1 MNPPVE
7 NKGKQKVSKGGASSE
22 SAEDTAAIL
31 ARAAAKK
38 RKPDTVPPK
47 AEKGSSS
54 DKTQPVDTESSTVSH
69 TSSQATSEPK
79 SEAKLSK
86 RIQRTYAN
94 MIQKSVTATVTAD
107 QSFGLAVVV
116 KSIDSNLR
124 EPKLRKESITYLT
137 QKSPEKL
144 NQLICSA
151 IGDFCNQFVQLD
163 SESTDKKGFD
173 ANKVLRESFGYIMEN
188 NADDPRDLAGVEEA
202 KKAVIIES
210 WTPNKDLLEMFT
222 TTQLAII
229 SNDSG
234 FEQAYNDI
242 HKSETAWAT
251 YINKHRKDEVIAE
264 ILKTSFDWSG
274 FAPKN
279 YIELGLSYS
288 TPL

>member
-69 TSSQATSEPK
+69 TNSQATSEPK

-124 EPKLRKESITYLT
+124 EPKLRKESITSLT
-137 QKSPEKL
+137 KKSPEKL
-144 NQLICSA
+144 NQLIFSA

-274 FAPKN
+274 FAPKTN
-279 YIELGLSYS
+279 IELGLSYS
-288 TPL
+288 APL